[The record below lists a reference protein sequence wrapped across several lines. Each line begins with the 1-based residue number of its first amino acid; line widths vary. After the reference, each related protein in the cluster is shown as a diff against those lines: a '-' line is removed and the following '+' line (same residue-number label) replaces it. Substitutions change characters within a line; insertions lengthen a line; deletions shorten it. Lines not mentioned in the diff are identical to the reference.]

1 MSICASMETG
11 KEVIRTANIA
21 VVEDHTDEVI
31 SAKDA
36 AVARALEMIGGQI
49 DMMTNKDLF
58 L

>member
-1 MSICASMETG
+1 METG